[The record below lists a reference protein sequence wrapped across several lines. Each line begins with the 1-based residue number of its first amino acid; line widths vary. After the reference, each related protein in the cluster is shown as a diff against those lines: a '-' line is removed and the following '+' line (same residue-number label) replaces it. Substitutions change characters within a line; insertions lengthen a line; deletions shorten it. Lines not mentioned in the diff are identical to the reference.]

1 MNNSTSDIVFFDA
14 KLKEEREYWLQQ
26 LGFEVITSSPLPDFA
41 RPLDAAPE
49 YAELRF
55 IVPADTNQ
63 KLRALAGSSSFLLYT
78 VLLAALKVC
87 LYKYTGHNTVL
98 AGSPALKEL
107 KRANALAI
115 VDHLH
120 RSLTFRQLLLNVR
133 ETLLQAYGRQRYPI
147 SRLLKDLELDGVRH
161 KCPLFDVAVALDDMH
176 GELPEVET
184 NISITFHN
192 EGDGLECR
200 VKFNKTIYSNK
211 SIERF
216 TEHYFNALRQGVEA
230 SEKQLQEFSL
240 LTPAERQQLLVE
252 WNNTERD
259 FGAEGFLHRLFEA
272 QVARTPNA
280 VAVTF
285 EGEQLTYNELNQ
297 KANQLARHLQT
308 LSVAPETVVG
318 IYMERS
324 LEMVIGILG
333 VLKSGAAYVPLDPE
347 YPKERLSF
355 ILDDTR
361 ATVLLTH
368 VEMRHDLPPFNGS
381 VVRLDADCTAIALQ
395 EVENPV
401 SPVTPDN
408 LAYVIYTSGSTGR
421 AKGVMISHRSI
432 CNRLLWM
439 QDAYQFGPEDRLLQ
453 KTPFTFD
460 ASVWEFFVPLM
471 SGARL
476 TMAQPGGHRE
486 AGYLVDTIIAQEIT
500 VLQLVPSMLQVF
512 LDEPGV
518 ENCHQLRH
526 LFCGGELLS
535 SQLEERFYDC
545 LKGQLHNL
553 YGPTEISIDASY
565 WDCVREEK
573 RRNVPIGRPIA
584 NMRLYVLDEQMQPV
598 PIGVVGELFIGGVGL
613 GRGYLNRPELTA
625 EKFVPHP
632 TSPYG
637 GERLYRSGDLVF
649 YHPDGSIEYVG
660 RRDHQVKV
668 HGFRIELGEIESA
681 LAAHQDVHEVVV
693 LAREDDP
700 GSKRLVAYVVGA
712 EAAEISGVTL
722 RNHLRTMLPEYMVP
736 SSFVV
741 LERLPLNANGKLN
754 RRALPAPDHERPEL
768 ENVFVLPRTAVEELL
783 VDIWVQVLGIDRV
796 GITDDFFDLG
806 GHSLLATQIVSRVR
820 EAFHVELPLRD
831 LFESPTIA
839 GLAES
844 IEAVLKGNEDI
855 DIPPVQRA
863 PRDQALPLSF
873 TQQRLWLLDQLNVGG
888 ATYNLLSSLRLS
900 GPLEVMAMEE
910 TLTEIVR
917 RHEVLRT
924 TFGMLNDE
932 PVQVI
937 SPPQRLELSIFDLSN
952 LSVQEQ
958 EAEIKSQ
965 VFAESQRPFDLSRGP
980 LVRAVLLRLEAQEHV
995 LLFTVHHVVS
1005 DGWSMG
1011 RLVDEVAVL
1020 YEAFRKHQP
1029 SPLPELSIQYGDYA
1043 VWQRNWLQGKV
1054 LDDQVAYWREQL
1066 AGAAPT
1072 LNLPADFPRPAVQ
1085 SYQGANQRFQLPED
1099 LTSKLKRLCKEE
1111 GVTMFMLLL
1120 AGWQTLL
1127 HRYTGQDDILVGSP
1141 IANRQRA
1148 EFEPLIGCLIN
1159 TLVFRGCLEGNP
1171 SFTEFLQR
1179 MREVAL
1185 GAYAHQDVPFDLL
1198 VEILQPER
1206 RANYT
1211 PFFQTVFVL
1220 QNAPMKTLQLS
1231 NLTLAPLEVDHIA
1244 TQFDLILAAVEA
1256 KGELKGTLTY
1266 NTDIYAAETITEM
1279 LRDFR
1284 RLLEEI
1290 AADPKRRV
1298 LDIPLGES
1306 GQESFGVAPPLESGR
1321 AQDQFVL

>member
-1 MNNSTSDIVFFDA
+1 
-14 KLKEEREYWLQQ
+14 
-26 LGFEVITSSPLPDFA
+26 
-41 RPLDAAPE
+41 
-49 YAELRF
+49 
-55 IVPADTNQ
+55 
-63 KLRALAGSSSFLLYT
+63 
-78 VLLAALKVC
+78 
-87 LYKYTGHNTVL
+87 
-98 AGSPALKEL
+98 
-107 KRANALAI
+107 
-115 VDHLH
+115 
-120 RSLTFRQLLLNVR
+120 
-133 ETLLQAYGRQRYPI
+133 
-147 SRLLKDLELDGVRH
+147 
-161 KCPLFDVAVALDDMH
+161 
-176 GELPEVET
+176 
-184 NISITFHN
+184 
-192 EGDGLECR
+192 
-200 VKFNKTIYSNK
+200 
-211 SIERF
+211 
-216 TEHYFNALRQGVEA
+216 
-230 SEKQLQEFSL
+230 
-240 LTPAERQQLLVE
+240 
-252 WNNTERD
+252 
-259 FGAEGFLHRLFEA
+259 
-272 QVARTPNA
+272 
-280 VAVTF
+280 
-285 EGEQLTYNELNQ
+285 
-297 KANQLARHLQT
+297 
-308 LSVAPETVVG
+308 
-318 IYMERS
+318 
-324 LEMVIGILG
+324 
-333 VLKSGAAYVPLDPE
+333 
-347 YPKERLSF
+347 
-355 ILDDTR
+355 
-361 ATVLLTH
+361 
-368 VEMRHDLPPFNGS
+368 
-381 VVRLDADCTAIALQ
+381 
-395 EVENPV
+395 
-401 SPVTPDN
+401 
-408 LAYVIYTSGSTGR
+408 
-421 AKGVMISHRSI
+421 
-432 CNRLLWM
+432 
-439 QDAYQFGPEDRLLQ
+439 
-453 KTPFTFD
+453 
-460 ASVWEFFVPLM
+460 
-471 SGARL
+471 
-476 TMAQPGGHRE
+476 
-486 AGYLVDTIIAQEIT
+486 
-500 VLQLVPSMLQVF
+500 
-512 LDEPGV
+512 
-518 ENCHQLRH
+518 
-526 LFCGGELLS
+526 
-535 SQLEERFYDC
+535 
-545 LKGQLHNL
+545 
-553 YGPTEISIDASY
+553 
-565 WDCVREEK
+565 
-573 RRNVPIGRPIA
+573 
-584 NMRLYVLDEQMQPV
+584 
-598 PIGVVGELFIGGVGL
+598 
-613 GRGYLNRPELTA
+613 
-625 EKFVPHP
+625 
-632 TSPYG
+632 
-637 GERLYRSGDLVF
+637 
-649 YHPDGSIEYVG
+649 
-660 RRDHQVKV
+660 
-668 HGFRIELGEIESA
+668 
-681 LAAHQDVHEVVV
+681 
-693 LAREDDP
+693 
-700 GSKRLVAYVVGA
+700 
-712 EAAEISGVTL
+712 
-722 RNHLRTMLPEYMVP
+722 
-736 SSFVV
+736 
-741 LERLPLNANGKLN
+741 LPLSANGKLN

-768 ENVFVLPRTAVEELL
+768 ENVFVAPRTAVEELL

-839 GLAES
+839 GLAEN
-844 IEAVLKGNEDI
+844 IEAVLKGNEDV

-900 GPLEVMAMEE
+900 GPLQVSAMEE

-937 SPPQRLELSIFDLSN
+937 SPPQRLELPVSDLSK
-952 LSVQEQ
+952 LSVPEQ
-958 EAEIKSQ
+958 EAEIKTQ

-980 LVRAVLLRLEAQEHV
+980 LVRAVLLRLEAHEHV

-1011 RLVDEVAVL
+1011 RLVDEVAAL

-1066 AGAAPT
+1066 AGAVPT
-1072 LNLPADFPRPAVQ
+1072 LNLPTDFPRPAVQ

-1266 NTDIYAAETITEM
+1266 NTDIYVAETISEM

-1290 AADPKRRV
+1290 VADPKRRV

-1306 GQESFGVAPPLESGR
+1306 GQESFGVAPPPESAR